1 MANEEGMLDKA
12 GRLAREAAEK
22 AKLADEL
29 RPKLGLSY
37 PEMGQFMTKAN
48 AAKSGERIPALYQ
61 QNKNGYDGLLAAL
74 GRAYKKD
81 GDILAKLDAEMANT
95 PGLEDRFYKAIK
107 KEPNAFAAKLENY
120 KSGDLKSFV
129 DQTETSA
136 PSPAALVAG
145 AATDITG
152 SPPAKTARKAP
163 ATEPAAPSSGRPR
176 KGAAGAKVV
185 GAAGAAVAAAA
196 VDDGDAEMRGI
207 AMGIE
212 GFVGEQFPELSPR
225 AAGFRETV
233 TKDPKLQRAIAAR
246 LAADPAF
253 KRELMSAMSSKNPMD
268 PKMKNQM
275 RPFLAQ
281 VLDNPA
287 ALGTEEGF
295 AAIKR
300 DYGQT
305 KNAVVGQQMGEIK
318 TWLKQNLGI
327 NLDGVFAWFQKMF
340 GQLGHFFNG
349 FSNGSFK
356 SMRNSGHGM
365 MDAFN
370 MSWKEAGAGADLES
384 ANLAS
389 IRVLPVTKGGAYY
402 RTEVT
407 KDQEGKD
414 VSRRVMNTV
423 EVRDVTGKVHNVPLS
438 YGLNSTRRND
448 GNYELTLAAR
458 VDETGVP
465 KSITQIVVSGEEGA
479 RYYKALDARLRQ
491 EGGNFVDQNF
501 ADGRTPA
508 GGRAIVVP
516 PPRPSPSPS
525 VERFDP
531 QTGASLGV
539 EDVTRRARPIPP
551 SGPQAPATND
561 PEMHLRNQG

>member
-1 MANEEGMLDKA
+1 MAEEGVLDKA

-22 AKLADEL
+22 AKLADEI
-29 RPKLGLSY
+29 RPKLGLDYSQ
-37 PEMGQFMTKAN
+37 MAGFMAKADS
-48 AAKSGERIPALYQ
+48 ARSGARIPELYK

-120 KSGDLKSFV
+120 KPGDLKSFV
-129 DQTETSA
+129 EQTEVSA
-136 PSPAALVAG
+136 PSPAALLAG

-152 SPPAKTARKAP
+152 SSPARTARKAP
-163 ATEPAAPSSGRPR
+163 ATEPAAPKSQK
-176 KGAAGAKVV
+176 KGGGTAPKAAAV
-185 GAAGAAVAAAA
+185 GAVAAAA
-196 VDDGDAEMRGI
+196 IDDGDAEIRGI

-212 GFVGEQFPELSPR
+212 GFVGRQFPELSPR

-246 LAADPAF
+246 LAANPDF
-253 KRELMSAMSSKNPMD
+253 KRELMSAMNSKDPMD
-268 PKMKNQM
+268 ARTKNQM

-300 DYGQT
+300 DYGQA

-370 MSWKEAGAGADLES
+370 MSWKEAGASAALES

-389 IRVLPVTKGGAYY
+389 IRILPVTKGGAYY

-414 VSRRVMNTV
+414 ISRRVMNTV

-458 VDETGVP
+458 VDEAGVP

-479 RYYKALDARLRQ
+479 KYYKTLGARLKEDGAR
-491 EGGNFVDQNF
+491 FVDQNF
-501 ADGRTPA
+501 SDGQSPV
-508 GGRAIVVP
+508 GGRAIIVP
-516 PPRPSPSPS
+516 SSRPSPSPS
-525 VERFDP
+525 VTHYDP
-531 QTGASLGV
+531 EGGQV
-539 EDVTRRARPIPP
+539 IQDVTSKARPLPAGKTR
-551 SGPQAPATND
+551 GPDASND

>member
-1 MANEEGMLDKA
+1 VKMAEEGMLDKA
-12 GRLAREAAEK
+12 GRLAKEAAEK

-107 KEPNAFAAKLENY
+107 REPNAFAAKLENY

-129 DQTETSA
+129 DQTEISA

-163 ATEPAAPSSGRPR
+163 ATEPATPSERPR
-176 KGAAGAKVV
+176 KKGAAGAKVA
-185 GAAGAAVAAAA
+185 AAGAVAAAA
-196 VDDGDAEMRGI
+196 VDDGDREMRGI

-384 ANLAS
+384 ANLAG

-458 VDETGVP
+458 VDEAGVA

-479 RYYKALDARLRQ
+479 KYYKTVGTRLKQ
-491 EGGNFVDQNF
+491 EGVNFVDPNF
-501 ADGRTPA
+501 ADGQTPA

-516 PPRPSPSPS
+516 PPRPSSSPS
-525 VERFDP
+525 VERFDS

>member
-423 EVRDVTGKVHNVPLS
+423 EIRDVTGKVHNVPLS

-448 GNYELTLAAR
+448 GNYELTLAAK
-458 VDETGVP
+458 VDEAGIP

-516 PPRPSPSPS
+516 PPRPSPSSS

-539 EDVTRRARPIPP
+539 EDVTRRARPIPS

>member
-1 MANEEGMLDKA
+1 MANEEEMLDKA

-48 AAKSGERIPALYQ
+48 AARSGERIPALYQ

-196 VDDGDAEMRGI
+196 VDDGDREMRGI